1 MSAGIK
7 RLQAIE
13 VLLALD
19 YEEARRSRD
28 MKLAKACREEWL
40 AIFEQLRKAERLK
53 KGLVLIPKVKL
64 SKLHSKIRIML
75 DMLSDRLTHRI
86 VGLKA
91 AAIQSELYQEVNE
104 RYASQLVFWGEVQHD
119 GQD

>member
-1 MSAGIK
+1 
-7 RLQAIE
+7 
-13 VLLALD
+13 
-19 YEEARRSRD
+19 
-28 MKLAKACREEWL
+28 
-40 AIFEQLRKAERLK
+40 
-53 KGLVLIPKVKL
+53 
-64 SKLHSKIRIML
+64 ML